1 MATSRYT
8 FTPRIMGRSRFATSA
23 ASSRIYDAV
32 MKGKIGF
39 TPVTLK
45 GGQRLDHIAG
55 ATYGSAS
62 LWWVI
67 AAASGIGWGM
77 QLPAGTIL
85 RVPKNLS
92 DVILLLR

>member
-8 FTPRIMGRSRFATSA
+8 FTPRIKGRSRFATSA
-23 ASSRIYDAV
+23 ASSRIYNAV

-39 TPVTLK
+39 TPVVLK

-55 ATYGSAS
+55 AKYGSAS

-77 QLPAGTIL
+77 QLPPGTIV

-92 DVILLLR
+92 DVMLLIR